1 MFINNFNF
9 SRISLL
15 YESLGSGTISNQVL
29 IIWEPL
35 VNLVNFL
42 ARKHHIGLLFF
53 FLQVKLIYEGKQ
65 RNGGVPG
72 EESKD
77 RRGALF

>member
-15 YESLGSGTISNQVL
+15 YESLGSGTISNQLL

-53 FLQVKLIYEGKQ
+53 FLGSVSAL
-65 RNGGVPG
+65 GGTEFRV
-72 EESKD
+72 
-77 RRGALF
+77 L